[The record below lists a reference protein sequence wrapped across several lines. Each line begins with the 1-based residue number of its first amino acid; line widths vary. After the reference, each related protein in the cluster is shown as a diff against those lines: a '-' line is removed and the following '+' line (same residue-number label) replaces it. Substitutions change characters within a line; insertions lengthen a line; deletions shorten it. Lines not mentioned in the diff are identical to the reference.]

1 MGDELEQCAEGIAQ
15 IERHAEQ
22 LSKLGKDM
30 DKKGA
35 NAAQLLGK
43 VEDEMQSARY
53 LVEETS
59 KYLKQRLRETDL
71 SKMTRMRVEKL
82 ARQFE
87 SAGQR
92 QQNIGMKSY
101 GCNDIPIGQKKSLCL
116 MRK

>member
-92 QQNIGMKSY
+92 
-101 GCNDIPIGQKKSLCL
+101 
-116 MRK
+116 